1 MRARLARAAV
11 EYYALDRPTLSDA
24 EYDRLVRE
32 LQGLEAA
39 DPSLVTPD
47 SPTQRVGAEPAAQ
60 FDKHEHLV
68 PMLSLANATSESELD
83 SWERTEVR
91 GHVGDAVDAAGYS
104 TELKIDGAAVAITY
118 RDGVLVGA
126 ATRGNGH
133 VGEVIT
139 ANVRTI
145 REVPLRLAGDDVP
158 PLLEVRGEVYMEF
171 AGFEAM
177 NAERVR
183 TGEPVFANP
192 RNSAA
197 GSLRQLDPAVTAA
210 RPLRF
215 FGYAV
220 AVPDG
225 DPLPATTQTGLL
237 DTLARWGV
245 PIAPHRRHCATIAEV
260 HAWAATVEQR
270 MRSDIPFAIDGLV
283 VKVND
288 LRLQGELGTQGA
300 SRRPRWAVARKFAPD
315 IGETRLL
322 EIRVNVGRTGA
333 LNPYAV
339 LAPVELGGASVQHAT
354 LHNAAYVRD
363 KDLRLGDLVQVVRA
377 GDVIPKVL
385 GPVAERRTGAEQ
397 PWTMPDACPAC
408 GTAAVQEPDDA
419 LSYCPNVACPGRQ
432 LEALAHFT
440 STDAMDIRGLS
451 YARLEQLV
459 RAGFVEDAGDLY
471 RLTVDDIVP
480 LERMAAK
487 SAANVVAAIAAS
499 KAQPLSRLLFGLGI
513 RHVGA
518 GVAELLAR
526 RFGTLDALLEA
537 SEAEIAAV
545 RGIGEVIAHAVHAWA
560 RDPAARALVAKLRAA
575 GVRLDEPARAAADGP
590 LVGATVVLTGTLPTM
605 SRQEATARLEAAGA
619 TVTSGVSRKTTFVVA
634 GAEAGSKLE
643 KARALGVE
651 VIDEAELL
659 RRLGCAV

>member
-1 MRARLARAAV
+1 
-11 EYYALDRPTLSDA
+11 
-24 EYDRLVRE
+24 
-32 LQGLEAA
+32 
-39 DPSLVTPD
+39 
-47 SPTQRVGAEPAAQ
+47 
-60 FDKHEHLV
+60 
-68 PMLSLANATSESELD
+68 
-83 SWERTEVR
+83 
-91 GHVGDAVDAAGYS
+91 
-104 TELKIDGAAVAITY
+104 
-118 RDGVLVGA
+118 
-126 ATRGNGH
+126 
-133 VGEVIT
+133 
-139 ANVRTI
+139 
-145 REVPLRLAGDDVP
+145 
-158 PLLEVRGEVYMEF
+158 
-171 AGFEAM
+171 
-177 NAERVR
+177 
-183 TGEPVFANP
+183 
-192 RNSAA
+192 
-197 GSLRQLDPAVTAA
+197 
-210 RPLRF
+210 
-215 FGYAV
+215 
-220 AVPDG
+220 
-225 DPLPATTQTGLL
+225 
-237 DTLARWGV
+237 
-245 PIAPHRRHCATIAEV
+245 
-260 HAWAATVEQR
+260 
-270 MRSDIPFAIDGLV
+270 
-283 VKVND
+283 
-288 LRLQGELGTQGA
+288 
-300 SRRPRWAVARKFAPD
+300 
-315 IGETRLL
+315 
-322 EIRVNVGRTGA
+322 
-333 LNPYAV
+333 
-339 LAPVELGGASVQHAT
+339 
-354 LHNAAYVRD
+354 
-363 KDLRLGDLVQVVRA
+363 
-377 GDVIPKVL
+377 
-385 GPVAERRTGAEQ
+385 
-397 PWTMPDACPAC
+397 
-408 GTAAVQEPDDA
+408 VQEPDDA